1 MNAWTAVREGSAY
14 NTAVASDNKIHD
26 DSVARRF
33 GFRGGLVPG
42 VEVYAYM
49 AHMPVARWGRAWL
62 ESGEADCRFL
72 KPVYDGAIARV
83 IATRESDVLALR
95 VDSGGECCATGRASM
110 PSDKRRAPA
119 VDAPLAGG
127 PPA

>member
-42 VEVYAYM
+42 VEVFAYM

-62 ESGEADCRFL
+62 ERGEADCRFY
-72 KPVYDGAIARV
+72 KPVYDGDLARV
-83 IATRESDVLALR
+83 MAREETGGLALLVESKSER
-95 VDSGGECCATGRASM
+95 CATGPASL
-110 PSDKRRAPA
+110 PSDRRAP
-119 VDAPLAGG
+119 
-127 PPA
+127 PA